1 MAEVQER
8 NFFEIEGPK
17 PDVNYPIK
25 VRYCGGTNFTI
36 QRILPIKL
44 TIEGMHSFIL
54 SLCIVHTCVIFTC
67 RLIYDIHV

>member
-36 QRILPIKL
+36 QSILPIKL
-44 TIEGMHSFIL
+44 TIKGMHFFYFVT
-54 SLCIVHTCVIFTC
+54 VHSAYMCY
-67 RLIYDIHV
+67 IYTWLDL

>member
-25 VRYCGGTNFTI
+25 VRYCGGKNFTI
-36 QRILPIKL
+36 Q
-44 TIEGMHSFIL
+44 
-54 SLCIVHTCVIFTC
+54 
-67 RLIYDIHV
+67 

>member
-36 QRILPIKL
+36 QRILRIKL
-44 TIEGMHSFIL
+44 TIEGMHFFYFV
-54 SLCIVHTCVIFTC
+54 IVHSAYLCY
-67 RLIYDIHV
+67 IYMWLDL

>member
-36 QRILPIKL
+36 HC
-44 TIEGMHSFIL
+44 T
-54 SLCIVHTCVIFTC
+54 TNFTYQINYRRDAFLLFC
-67 RLIYDIHV
+67 HCA

>member
-17 PDVNYPIK
+17 PDVNYPMK

-36 QRILPIKL
+36 Q
-44 TIEGMHSFIL
+44 
-54 SLCIVHTCVIFTC
+54 
-67 RLIYDIHV
+67 

>member
-44 TIEGMHSFIL
+44 TI
-54 SLCIVHTCVIFTC
+54 
-67 RLIYDIHV
+67 